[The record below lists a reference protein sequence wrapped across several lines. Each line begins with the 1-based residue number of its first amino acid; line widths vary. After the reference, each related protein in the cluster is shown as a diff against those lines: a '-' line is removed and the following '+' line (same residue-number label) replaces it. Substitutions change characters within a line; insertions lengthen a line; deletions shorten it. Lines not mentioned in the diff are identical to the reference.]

1 MYKLVLFD
9 FDGTL
14 LDSDMM
20 LLKTFEEL
28 YAIHRPGKTIT
39 FEKTVSFSGPP
50 IAETLQKEF
59 PELDKDEIL
68 REYIDLSLKNYEKY
82 VRLFPG
88 VEEMLIELNRR
99 KVKFGLVTSKNREA
113 TDFTFSLL
121 GLEGYFP
128 LSITSDE
135 VEHLK
140 PYPDGIFTAMEHFG
154 ITNKD
159 EVIYVGDGLIDYLT
173 ARAAGIKF
181 ALVDYSPR
189 KENIPNDID
198 LLIKDFNELME
209 VIDYEKN

>member
-28 YAIHRPGKTIT
+28 YAIHRPNETIT
-39 FEKTVSFSGPP
+39 FDKTVSFSGPP
-50 IAETLQKEF
+50 IRETLKKEF
-59 PELDKDEIL
+59 PELDEKEIL
-68 REYIDLSLKNYEKY
+68 DEYMKLSVKNYDRY

-88 VEEMLIELNRR
+88 VEEMLITLR
-99 KVKFGLVTSKNREA
+99 KKGINFGLITSKNRVA
-113 TDFTFSLL
+113 TEYSFSLL
-121 GLEGYFP
+121 GIEGYFP
-128 LSITSDE
+128 LVITADDVNE
-135 VEHLK
+135 LK
-140 PYPDGIFTAMEHFG
+140 PSPKGIYDAMKYFG
-154 ITNKD
+154 VKNKD

-173 ARAAGIKF
+173 SRMAGIKF

-198 LLIKDFNELME
+198 LLIKDWNDLME
-209 VIDYEKN
+209 VVQ